1 MSLAE
6 RLKKARNLM
15 GMDQQSMANFLG
27 VGYRSWQ
34 VYESGK
40 STPGSQVIEVLVTKA
55 GFNANWILAGEEPVF
70 IREPTITKGF
80 EMGSRMGTPLSKV
93 VPLEDSGSMRACPP
107 DPDYVQVPRY
117 GVDVS
122 AGPGS
127 SVEGEL
133 VLDRLAFS
141 RRWIKFRGLDP
152 EKLAVVRVVGDS
164 MMPTLLDG
172 DDIMLDL
179 RNVKPSADAI
189 YVIEVAGDVR
199 VKRLQP
205 RIDGSIII
213 KSDNPAYET
222 EIISAPDTERLRV
235 LGRAVWAGK
244 NL

>member
-1 MSLAE
+1 
-6 RLKKARNLM
+6 
-15 GMDQQSMANFLG
+15 
-27 VGYRSWQ
+27 
-34 VYESGK
+34 
-40 STPGSQVIEVLVTKA
+40 
-55 GFNANWILAGEEPVF
+55 
-70 IREPTITKGF
+70 
-80 EMGSRMGTPLSKV
+80 
-93 VPLEDSGSMRACPP
+93 
-107 DPDYVQVPRY
+107 
-117 GVDVS
+117 
-122 AGPGS
+122 
-127 SVEGEL
+127 
-133 VLDRLAFS
+133 
-141 RRWIKFRGLDP
+141 LDP